1 VAIDQGDDVARK
13 IVAYE
18 LLSLDGVAEDP
29 DQFITEWDD
38 AMDENLA
45 RVIASQD
52 AVILG
57 RRTYNDWAA
66 FWPTSDIEPFATF
79 INGVDKYV
87 VTSAAPN
94 ELWANTV
101 AIEQGQLEFIGAL
114 KEQAGGDIGLH
125 GSIALTGALLKV
137 GLVDEIRLV
146 IAPALQGRGRRLF
159 DPGVESR
166 LTLTRSVASPS
177 GYLLLDYAVSH

>member
-1 VAIDQGDDVARK
+1 MARK
-13 IVAYE
+13 LIAYE

-45 RVIASQD
+45 RVIATQD

-87 VTSAAPN
+87 VTSSAPDD
-94 ELWANTV
+94 LWANTV
-101 AIEQGQLEFIGAL
+101 VIEQGPFEFIAAL
-114 KEQAGGDIGLH
+114 KEQPGGDIGLH
-125 GSIALTGALLKV
+125 GSIALTGALLKA

-146 IAPALQGRGRRLF
+146 VAPALQGSGRRLF
-159 DPGVESR
+159 DTERTPGWRSCGVSSR
-166 LTLTRSVASPS
+166 RVDTCCSTMK
-177 GYLLLDYAVSH
+177 

>member
-1 VAIDQGDDVARK
+1 MARK
-13 IVAYE
+13 LVAYE

-45 RVIASQD
+45 RVIGSQD

-87 VTSAAPN
+87 VTSKAPDD
-94 ELWANTV
+94 LWANTSV
-101 AIEQGQLEFIGAL
+101 IDQGPFEFIGAL
-114 KEQAGGDIGLH
+114 KDQPGGDIGLH
-125 GSIALTGALLKV
+125 GSIALTGDLIKA
-137 GLVDEIRLV
+137 GLVDELRLV
-146 IAPALQGRGRRLF
+146 IAPALQGSGRRLF
-159 DPGVESR
+159 DTGADTR
-166 LTLTRSVASPS
+166 LMLVRSVVSPS
-177 GYLLLDYAVSH
+177 GYLLLDYEVKP